1 LSMPSLQAINP
12 GAASWDTF
20 VAAHP
25 QAHLLQ
31 TFPWG
36 ELKGRFG
43 WSVERVALATVGGQA
58 RPVET
63 IVAGAQILYR
73 RLPFGL
79 GTLAYVPKGPLL
91 DWGDTERAAELI
103 TILDQTA
110 RARKAIALTIEP
122 DLPDTPEHADC
133 LTRAGFVPGAASI
146 QPRRTL
152 LVDLTPDEA
161 DLLAAMKSKTR
172 YNIRLAER
180 KGVTVRRGTSAD
192 VETFNRL
199 MAATSARNRF
209 GVHSPA
215 YYRAAFELFA
225 PQERVALFLAEYRVA
240 PLAGLMAFALG
251 STAWYFYGASSDA
264 QRNLMAPYAVQWA
277 AMRWAKG
284 IGCTTYDL
292 WGVPDEDEGI
302 LEEQFIGRSD
312 GLWSVYRFKRGFG
325 GRLVRSVG
333 AWDRVYGPLRYRL
346 YRWALRWR

>member
-1 LSMPSLQAINP
+1 
-12 GAASWDTF
+12 
-20 VAAHP
+20 
-25 QAHLLQ
+25 
-31 TFPWG
+31 
-36 ELKGRFG
+36 
-43 WSVERVALATVGGQA
+43 
-58 RPVET
+58 
-63 IVAGAQILYR
+63 
-73 RLPFGL
+73 
-79 GTLAYVPKGPLL
+79 
-91 DWGDTERAAELI
+91 
-103 TILDQTA
+103 
-110 RARKAIALTIEP
+110 
-122 DLPDTPEHADC
+122 
-133 LTRAGFVPGAASI
+133 
-146 QPRRTL
+146 L

-199 MAATSARNRF
+199 MAATSTRNRF

-225 PQERVALFLAEYRVA
+225 PQERVALFLAGYRGE
-240 PLAGLMAFALG
+240 PLAGLIAFALG